1 MKSFLK
7 NVWIIELDRNAEGIK
22 IKEKIYDQIMNDLK
36 SESFVDSW
44 SSVRENY
51 YKLYDPYVKEYIETH
66 ETLYKL
72 YNEEIEEMR
81 NNKSFLN
88 LKSEI
93 AKGDILSTLSDKLCS
108 NSITKLEIPCP
119 RCRTF
124 IRDMKTIID
133 AVDVYH
139 EKAMEKLYKYLNK
152 QIEEERR
159 KDSDETEIETKPAIK
174 NISTSE
180 FPKGVLIQS
189 PRAIK
194 DYLKRIEKQLMEE
207 ISAGNSIMIEQGVGS
222 LNAEQKKAIKSTIQN
237 VGNIEKDI
245 EQVLINYGIYVN
257 KDWVNIR
264 DLKNLTEE
272 QEKGRSNIEKVIEKL
287 QTGGF
292 EKNKAVTEYIKEVSY
307 TYLNRFSAIRV
318 MEVRGLIDEIL
329 IPRGEFG
336 NRSFIGSRFYEV
348 AREYCKYEMDGGLAY
363 LLNMMFEE
371 ISEEIKMLFNTEDEY
386 SFVTPSSTSLLKVI
400 ELLCTNIDEESW
412 GQDEIIGWI
421 YQYFNDKEKEDV
433 FDRLYKKKQKIKVE
447 DIPAATQLFTPDW
460 IVNWIVDNNSLWT
473 LWDK

>member
-1 MKSFLK
+1 M
-7 NVWIIELDRNAEGIK
+7 
-22 IKEKIYDQIMNDLK
+22 
-36 SESFVDSW
+36 
-44 SSVRENY
+44 
-51 YKLYDPYVKEYIETH
+51 
-66 ETLYKL
+66 
-72 YNEEIEEMR
+72 
-81 NNKSFLN
+81 
-88 LKSEI
+88 
-93 AKGDILSTLSDKLCS
+93 
-108 NSITKLEIPCP
+108 
-119 RCRTF
+119 
-124 IRDMKTIID
+124 
-133 AVDVYH
+133 
-139 EKAMEKLYKYLNK
+139 
-152 QIEEERR
+152 
-159 KDSDETEIETKPAIK
+159 
-174 NISTSE
+174 
-180 FPKGVLIQS
+180 
-189 PRAIK
+189 
-194 DYLKRIEKQLMEE
+194 
-207 ISAGNSIMIEQGVGS
+207 
-222 LNAEQKKAIKSTIQN
+222 NAEQKKAIKSTILECRD
-237 VGNIEKDI
+237 ILEKDI

-421 YQYFNDKEKEDV
+421 YQYFNDKEKDDV
-433 FDRLYKKKQKIKVE
+433 FDRLIIKTKRLKSKIFLL
-447 DIPAATQLFTPDW
+447 QLSYLHQ
-460 IVNWIVDNNSLWT
+460 IGLLIG
-473 LWDK
+473 